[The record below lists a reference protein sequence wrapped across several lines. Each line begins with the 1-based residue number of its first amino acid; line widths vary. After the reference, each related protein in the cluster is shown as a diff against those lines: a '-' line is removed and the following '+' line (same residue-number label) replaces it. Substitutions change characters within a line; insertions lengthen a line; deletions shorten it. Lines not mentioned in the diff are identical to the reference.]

1 MGLLD
6 ALPWGRRRRGG
17 APRAEGESITTGDLN
32 DPKIREFLRSGG
44 LSTASGAIINPGAAL
59 KVGAANRC
67 TSLIC
72 SAVKTVPV
80 DLKRR
85 VDASRREDA
94 SDHPLWTVLRRK
106 PNDWQTPSQFRQYM
120 QLCVLNRGNAIAQI
134 VRGARNRII
143 ALNPLNPDWGELK
156 QQADLKVRFEY
167 QVPGQGYRTLHP
179 GEYLHLAGMSSDGF
193 KGQSVISFA
202 RESLGLSI
210 QTEKHAAKLFKNGI
224 SLGSIFTHPKRLG
237 DNGVL
242 ERLKA
247 SLDEFRGADN
257 AHKALFLE
265 EGITRQGVEMN
276 SVDAQF
282 IQTREMTLL
291 EIAMF
296 YGVPPHL
303 LGLTTKTTSW
313 GSGIEQQGIAF
324 VAYTLQ
330 DWFTMWQESLERDC
344 LDFEKD
350 ADLYVRLNP
359 AGLIR
364 GDIKTRY
371 AAYAIGRQWGWLSI
385 NDVRE
390 KEDQDP
396 IEHGDDYL
404 VPLNMTPADALGV
417 INALNSLG
425 GGAEMLALL
434 NNNLQLP
441 LAA

>member
-6 ALPWGRRRRGG
+6 ALPWGRGRRTG
-17 APRAEGESITTGDLN
+17 AARAEGETVSTGDLT
-32 DPKIREFLRSGG
+32 DPKIQEFLRSGG
-44 LSTASGAIINPGAAL
+44 MSSAAGAVINPSSSS
-59 KVGAANRC
+59 KVSAANRC
-67 TSLIC
+67 SSLIC

-80 DLKRR
+80 DIKRR
-85 VDASRREDA
+85 LDDKRREDA
-94 SDHPLWTVLRRK
+94 SDHPLWTVLRRR

-143 ALNPLNPDWGELK
+143 ALNPINPSWGELK
-156 QQADLKVRFEY
+156 QQPDLRVRFEFQAPGKPY
-167 QVPGQGYRTLHP
+167 QTLHP
-179 GEYLHLAGMSSDGF
+179 GEFLHLSGMSSDGF

-210 QTEKHAAKLFKNGI
+210 QSEKHAAKVFKNGI
-224 SLGSIFTHPKRLG
+224 KLGSIFSHPKKLA

-247 SLDEFRGADN
+247 SLEDFRGASN

-265 EGITRQGVEMN
+265 EGITHNDVSMT

-303 LGLTTKTTSW
+303 LGLTTKSTSW

-344 LDFEKD
+344 LDFEDD
-350 ADLYVRLNP
+350 ADLYIRLNP

-396 IEHGDDYL
+396 IENGDDYL

-417 INALNSLG
+417 INALQNLG
-425 GGAEMLALL
+425 GGAEMLAML

>member
-1 MGLLD
+1 MV
-6 ALPWGRRRRGG
+6 
-17 APRAEGESITTGDLN
+17 SVGDLN
-32 DPKIREFLRSGG
+32 DPKIQEFLRNGG
-44 LSTASGAIINPGAAL
+44 FSTESGATVNPNSAL

-67 TSLIC
+67 TNLIC
-72 SAVKTVPV
+72 SAVKTVPI
-80 DLKRR
+80 DIKRR
-85 VDASRREDA
+85 DGKKRIDA

-106 PNDWQTPSQFRQYM
+106 PNDWQTPSQFKQYM
-120 QLCVLNRGNAIAQI
+120 QLCTLNRGNAYAQI
-134 VRGARNRII
+134 VRGAGKRII
-143 ALNPLNPDWGELK
+143 ALNPLNPDRMDVK
-156 QQADLKVRFEY
+156 QADDLSLKFKFTRANGGIINFD
-167 QVPGQGYRTLHP
+167 PSDI
-179 GEYLHLAGMSSDGF
+179 LHLQGMSTDGF
-193 KGQSVISFA
+193 TGRSVIGFA

-224 SLGSIFTHPKRLG
+224 SLGSIFRHPKRFA
-237 DNGVL
+237 DNGVV

-247 SLDEFRGADN
+247 SLEEFRGAEN

-265 EGITRQGVEMN
+265 EGIEREGVEMN

-313 GSGIEQQGIAF
+313 GSGIEQQSIAF

-330 DWFTMWQESLERDC
+330 DWFTMWQEALERDC
-344 LDFEKD
+344 MSAQDD
-350 ADLYVRLNP
+350 ADLYIRLNP

-371 AAYAIGRQWGWLSI
+371 AAYAIGRQWGWLSV

-390 KEDQDP
+390 KEDMDP
-396 IEHGDDYL
+396 VEGGDAYN
-404 VPLNMTPADALGV
+404 VPLNMTSLDAMNV
-417 INALNSLG
+417 INALGNFG
-425 GGAEMLALL
+425 GGAEMMAML
-434 NNNLQLP
+434 NDTLRQP
-441 LAA
+441 QAA